1 MKISFSDK
9 LSPSPDTLINLVDE
23 ESVLL
28 DLKSEQYFGL
38 NDSAT
43 QMWSALV
50 ETRNIDGACEKLLA
64 LYDVDPERL
73 RGDLESFVQKLI
85 ERGLVRVDQT

>member
-1 MKISFSDK
+1 MRISFSDK
-9 LSPSPDTLINLVDE
+9 LSPSPDTLINLVDQ

-43 QMWSALV
+43 EMWSALMAARTI
-50 ETRNIDGACEKLLA
+50 EGACEKLLT

-73 RGDLESFVQKLI
+73 RQDLESFVQKLV
-85 ERGLVRVDQT
+85 ERGLAHVDQT